1 MLSSFLVIILVFFEK
16 YSLAGEM
23 GLVISLLITVT
34 QIFSSN
40 MRSIIISEE
49 NINYAIQTYFYRI
62 IFSAIALSIFF
73 YFGYNIVEIDDKN
86 LIFIISLMI
95 LFQWINEMN
104 LVQYEL
110 KKKNFIFRFLLIV
123 NIITAVLAF
132 IFIFQDNL
140 ENLRKVFIFYI
151 L

>member
-1 MLSSFLVIILVFFEK
+1 
-16 YSLAGEM
+16 M
-23 GLVISLLITVT
+23 GLVISLWITVT

-110 KKKNFIFRFLLIV
+110 KKRISFLG
-123 NIITAVLAF
+123 
-132 IFIFQDNL
+132 
-140 ENLRKVFIFYI
+140 FY
-151 L
+151 